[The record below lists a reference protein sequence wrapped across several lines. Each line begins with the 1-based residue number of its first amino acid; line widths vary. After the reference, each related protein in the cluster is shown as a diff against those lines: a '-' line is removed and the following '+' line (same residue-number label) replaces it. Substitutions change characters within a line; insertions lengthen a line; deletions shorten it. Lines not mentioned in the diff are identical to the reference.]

1 MSLNDRARQFLPF
14 DSLKGLREAIKIKE
28 YEHERISKGDLSED
42 MINKISDILMNYDS
56 TKSYNVKYFI
66 DGRYEITSGKM
77 KLNVNTKYISIND
90 IKISFDDIMDI
101 NIIL

>member
-14 DSLKGLREAIKIKE
+14 EALKGLKDAIRIKE
-28 YEHERISKGDLSED
+28 YEHERITKGDLSED
-42 MINKISDILMNYDS
+42 MINKISDIFMNYER
-56 TKSYNVKYFI
+56 TQTYKIKYFI
-66 DGRYEITSGKM
+66 DGRYEYVTGKM
-77 KLNVNTKYISIND
+77 KLNPTSRFVIIND

>member
-14 DSLKGLREAIKIKE
+14 EALKGLEEALRLKE
-28 YEHERISKGDLSED
+28 YEHERVLKNDISED
-42 MINKISDILMNYDS
+42 IINKISNTLFEYSKNNIYE
-56 TKSYNVKYFI
+56 VKYYN
-66 DGRYEITSGKM
+66 DGIYLYEKGKM
-77 KLNVNTKYISIND
+77 KLNAISRFIIIND

>member
-14 DSLKGLREAIKIKE
+14 DSLKGLRDAIKIKE

-42 MINKISDILMNYDS
+42 TINKISDHLMNYEKT
-56 TKSYNVKYFI
+56 TKYEIKYFI
-66 DGRYEITSGKM
+66 DGRYETVKGNM
-77 KLNVNTKYISIND
+77 KLNAISRFIIIND
-90 IKISFDDIMDI
+90 IKISFDDITDI